1 MKLNISLDF
10 EITDEMIDDLMCAA
24 FEDFGY
30 CLSQWCDAYFPTNS
44 GEQLTRDERE
54 RKGIQYGHD
63 ALTKGCDITLHDAE
77 DDKWYTFTLNDF
89 VQKGIAQ
96 WCKQKGV
103 TPDSLHDNHDAVDG
117 DCLVQLAIFGDVVYG

>member
-1 MKLNISLDF
+1 MKLNVSIDF
-10 EITDEMIDDLMCAA
+10 EISDEMIDDLMCAA

-30 CLSQWCDAYFPTNS
+30 CLSQWCDAYYAS
-44 GEQLTRDERE
+44 VRGHRIDSIE
-54 RKGIQYGHD
+54 RKSRGIEYMHG

-77 DDKWYTFTLNDF
+77 DDKWYTLTLDDF
-89 VQKGIAQ
+89 VNKGIAQ
-96 WCKQKGV
+96 LCKQKGV